1 MKFQTKLIHAVV
13 LGALGVA
20 TSAHAVN
27 LGDDG
32 RGEVLLYPYYTTQA
46 GNDTLISLVNTT
58 AQGKVVKIRVLE
70 SLNSREVIDF
80 NLYLSAND
88 AWSAVITADAATG
101 GAKLKTFDKSCTAP
115 QLTATA
121 DGAREVSFRN
131 FAYVAPTADNGPAGL
146 ARTKEG
152 YIEVIEMGTVNNN
165 FVLTPG
171 TVTFGKAITHVAG
184 VPGDCAAVSTAWAAG
199 GAFNV
204 ATGTTDNTGGLIGS
218 ASIIN
223 VGAGTDYSFDPV
235 AIEAFNRTAGNTG
248 THTAPGSLLPSLAS
262 VDTDGAG
269 AAASAIFYPAA
280 VGSVV
285 TVADWNAVA
294 NPVTP
299 ADAVSAVLMRQSV
312 LNEFTVNPAIGGG
325 TDMVVTFPTKKFY
338 VQPAT
343 TFTAALVNRPFRT
356 NFLATGGTATGA
368 CEPVGLSI
376 VGREEEVPVAQIDF
390 SPMPASGAN
399 TLCWEANVVTLTNSN
414 VLGSANVLNVNSPYL
429 DGWMSMS
436 FTTTAVI
443 AGAPA
448 GHTGHQMVA
457 NGASGPLPVA
467 NDVYNGLPVIG
478 FGVQKYVN
486 GNVGGVLSNYG
497 GAFIHKY
504 VRLVN

>member
-58 AQGKVVKIRVLE
+58 AQGKVVKVRVLE

-88 AWSAVITADAATG
+88 AWSAVITADATTG

-115 QLTATA
+115 QLAATA

-131 FAYVAPTADNGPAGL
+131 FAYTTPASDNGPAGL

-165 FVLTPG
+165 FVLAPG

-199 GAFNV
+199 GAF
-204 ATGTTDNTGGLIGS
+204 TGGGSLGVTQNSGGLIGS
-218 ASIIN
+218 GSIIN

-235 AIEAFNRTAGNTG
+235 ALEAFNVRATG
-248 THTAPGSLLPSLAS
+248 IHTAPGSMTPSLGD

-269 AAASAIFYPAA
+269 AAASAIFYGP
-280 VGSVV
+280 VGGAV
-285 TVADWNAVA
+285 TVDDWNLTTGGA
-294 NPVTP
+294 PV
-299 ADAVSAVLMRQSV
+299 DAVSAVLMRRSV

-325 TDMVVTFPTKKFY
+325 TDMVVTFPTKRFY
-338 VQPAT
+338 VNPAT
-343 TFTAALVNRPFRT
+343 TFTAATINRPFRT

-390 SPMPASGAN
+390 SPMPAGGSN
-399 TLCWEANVVTLTNSN
+399 TLCWEANVVTLSNSN
-414 VLGSANVLNVNSPYL
+414 VLGSANVLNVNSPYA
-429 DGWMSMS
+429 DGWMSIT
-436 FTTTAVI
+436 FADNTAI
-443 AGAPA
+443 AGSPA
-448 GHTGHQMVA
+448 GWTGHQMVV
-457 NGASGPLPVA
+457 NGGATPAPVA
-467 NDVYNGLPVIG
+467 NDTYNGLPVIG
-478 FGVQKYVN
+478 FAVQKYVN

>member
-20 TSAHAVN
+20 NSAHAVN

-58 AQGKVVKIRVLE
+58 NAGKVVKVRVLE

-80 NLYLSAND
+80 NLYLSAKD

-101 GAKLKTFDKSCTAP
+101 GAKIKTFDKSCTAP
-115 QLTATA
+115 QMSAAAGGGT
-121 DGAREVSFRN
+121 EVSFRN
-131 FAYVAPTADNGPAGL
+131 FAYTAPTADNGPAAL
-146 ARTKEG
+146 SRTKEG
-152 YIEVIEMGTVNNN
+152 YVEVIEMGTVNDS
-165 FVLTPG
+165 FVLAPG

-184 VPGDCAAVSTAWAAG
+184 VPGNCAAVSTAWAVG

-218 ASIIN
+218 ASLIN

-248 THTAPGSLLPSLAS
+248 NHTAPGSLLPSLAS
-262 VDTDGAG
+262 VDNGAG
-269 AAASAIFYPAA
+269 AAPSAIFYGP
-280 VGSVV
+280 VGGAV

-294 NPVTP
+294 NAVTP

-312 LNEFTVNPAIGGG
+312 LNEFTINPAIAAG
-325 TDMVVTFPTKKFY
+325 TDLVVTFPTKKFY
-338 VQPAT
+338 VNSAT
-343 TFTAALVNRPFRT
+343 TFNAAIINRPFRT
-356 NFLATGGTATGA
+356 NFLATAGVATGA
-368 CEPVGLSI
+368 CEPVGLSLT
-376 VGREEEVPVAQIDF
+376 GREEEVPVASIDF
-390 SPMPASGAN
+390 SPAPAGGSN
-399 TLCWEANVVTLTNSN
+399 TLCWEANVVTINGSN
-414 VLGSANVLNVNSPYL
+414 VLGSANAVNVPSPYL
-429 DGWMSMS
+429 DGWMSIS
-436 FTTTAVI
+436 FTDTSAI
-443 AGAPA
+443 AGSPA
-448 GHTGHQMVA
+448 GWTGHQMVA
-457 NGASGPLPVA
+457 NGASAPLPLA